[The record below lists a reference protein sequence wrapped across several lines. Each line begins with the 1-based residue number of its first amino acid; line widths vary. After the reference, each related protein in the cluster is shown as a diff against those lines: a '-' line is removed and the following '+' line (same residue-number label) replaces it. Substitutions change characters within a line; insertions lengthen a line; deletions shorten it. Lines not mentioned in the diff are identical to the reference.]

1 MHINICIY
9 ICIDTMCVCV
19 YIYRVTHNFS
29 AAYSTNR
36 NKKFDRNVERKHLRK
51 KFNKKKVRN
60 NARLIFHL
68 TQYPPMTMR
77 TRLRTIDTKRTTRML
92 STMDHEAFHR
102 STFV

>member
-19 YIYRVTHNFS
+19 YIYRVTHDFS

-51 KFNKKKVRN
+51 KFNKKKYE
-60 NARLIFHL
+60 I
-68 TQYPPMTMR
+68 
-77 TRLRTIDTKRTTRML
+77 TRD
-92 STMDHEAFHR
+92 
-102 STFV
+102 

>member
-19 YIYRVTHNFS
+19 YIYRVTHDFS

-68 TQYPPMTMR
+68 TQCPPMTMR

-92 STMDHEAFHR
+92 STMDHKAFHR